1 MTDPFS
7 VVAGVVGIIGVALSN
22 TRQVYDFIVG
32 IKGAP
37 ETVTTLS
44 GDLDSLASILQQ
56 LSDLAQD
63 PSQALFI
70 VPLKGS
76 LERCITA
83 LNQLELSIKPYVEGL
98 QNGRSK
104 WKRFAW
110 NFKEKEVAAL
120 QVRLGSCKDNL
131 QLAILLGVMTQQASS
146 SDDIRANFQRLQQ
159 AADGDVWSVAGGDE
173 SRSEAVGSDYG
184 YALKRFLLQHESELG
199 SQLGDDPVSEETT
212 SETTAVQGSSDFVT
226 GRDIIPDIASE
237 SLQVDQPDTQ
247 QKNPHVAAN
256 QAVPACRTVSEFR
269 KQVGKKRAN
278 EWLKAMQN
286 AERALRAFRSEATKA
301 HLPQTVLEK
310 MLSREVKARLKRS
323 RRALWRETGEHLPL
337 PAEWIERHNRFL
349 VDAKSALGEENL
361 EWLAHPSE
369 TEGGE
374 DMLHE
379 LETIYSKYQ

>member
-7 VVAGVVGIIGVALSN
+7 VVAGVVGIVGVALSN

-37 ETVTTLS
+37 ETVTAFS
-44 GDLDSLASILQQ
+44 GDLDSLANILQQ
-56 LSDLAQD
+56 ISDLTQD

-120 QVRLGSCKDNL
+120 QLRLGSCKENL
-131 QLAILLGVMTQQASS
+131 QLAILLGVMTQQASGS
-146 SDDIRANFQRLQQ
+146 KDIRANFQRLQQ
-159 AADGDVWSVAGGDE
+159 AAGDDVWSVAGGDE
-173 SRSEAVGSDYG
+173 PRSEAVGSDYG
-184 YALKRFLLQHESELG
+184 YALKRFLLEHESELG
-199 SQLGDDPVSEETT
+199 SQLGNDPVSEETT
-212 SETTAVQGSSDFVT
+212 NETTAVQGSSEFVT

-247 QKNPHVAAN
+247 QKDSHVAAN
-256 QAVPACRTVSEFR
+256 QAVPTCRTVSELR
-269 KQVGKKRAN
+269 AKVGDERAD
-278 EWLKAMQN
+278 EWLKVMQN

-301 HLPQTVLEK
+301 RLPQTDVERF
-310 MLSREVKARLKRS
+310 LSWEVKARLLRS

-337 PAEWIERHNRFL
+337 PAECMERHIRFL
-349 VDAKSALGEENL
+349 DDAKSALGEENL
-361 EWLAHPSE
+361 EWLA
-369 TEGGE
+369 
-374 DMLHE
+374 
-379 LETIYSKYQ
+379 YSKYQ